1 MSVETVAG
9 VTPSLPKPERPQRQG
24 VRRES
29 VENSLAAAAAKLSN
43 MPVSVSCQCG
53 WNSALYLLLC
63 IHGSN
68 SYLHQGEDQPK
79 CNACECPLTVKHILL
94 DCTDFS
100 DVGQKYFSVAST
112 NDLFDRVDV
121 RNIVA
126 FIKETYFYR
135 RL

>member
-1 MSVETVAG
+1 M
-9 VTPSLPKPERPQRQG
+9 
-24 VRRES
+24 
-29 VENSLAAAAAKLSN
+29 
-43 MPVSVSCQCG
+43 
-53 WNSALYLLLC
+53 LLC

-126 FIKETYFYR
+126 FIKEAHFTVDYNVSVIWSSLILSILFYHNTW
-135 RL
+135 LLLFKILYCIQSISDNE